1 MSAVA
6 TSLAIDATGVT
17 KAYGKGENRV
27 VALAGADLR
36 VPYGELV
43 MLVGPSGCGKTTLIS
58 ILAGLLTRD
67 GGSCSVLG
75 VDPQALSNGRRTEWR
90 GRNVGFVFQQFN
102 LVPTVTAQEN
112 VAIPL
117 LIQGVPRA
125 QAMAR
130 SLDMLRKV
138 GLGGRERS
146 LPLQM
151 SGGQQ
156 QRVAIARAL
165 APNPRLLVCDEP
177 TSALDGATGQSVME
191 LVASVARDDGHAVVV
206 ITHDERIYRFASR
219 IVHMADG
226 RVTRTEDPP
235 KEPA

>member
-191 LVASVARDDGHAVVV
+191 LIASVARDDGHAVVV

-219 IVHMADG
+219 IVHMDDG

>member
-1 MSAVA
+1 MTAVA
-6 TSLAIDATGVT
+6 TNLAIDATDVT

-75 VDPQALSNGRRTEWR
+75 VDPQALRNGPRTAWR

-117 LIQGVPRA
+117 LIQGTPRA
-125 QAMAR
+125 EAMAR
-130 SLDMLRKV
+130 AGEMLRKV

-191 LVASVARDDGHAVVV
+191 LVARVAHEDGHAVVV
-206 ITHDERIYRFASR
+206 ITHDERIFRFANR
-219 IVHMADG
+219 IIHMDDG
-226 RVTRTEDPP
+226 RVTRTDLPT
-235 KEPA
+235 KEHA

>member
-1 MSAVA
+1 MTAVA
-6 TSLAIDATGVT
+6 TNLAIDATAVT
-17 KAYGKGENRV
+17 KSYGKGENRV

-75 VDPQALSNGRRTEWR
+75 VDPQALRNGPRTEWR

-117 LIQGVPRA
+117 LIQGTPRA
-125 QAMAR
+125 EAMAR
-130 SLDMLRKV
+130 AGEMLRKV

-191 LVASVARDDGHAVVV
+191 LVARVAHEDGHAVVV
-206 ITHDERIYRFASR
+206 ITHDERIYRFANR
-219 IVHMADG
+219 IVHMDDG
-226 RVTRTEDPP
+226 RVTRTEVPT
-235 KEPA
+235 KEHA

>member
-1 MSAVA
+1 MTAVA
-6 TSLAIDATGVT
+6 TNLAIDATGVT
-17 KAYGKGENRV
+17 KAYGEGENRV

-75 VDPQALSNGRRTEWR
+75 VDPQALRNGPRTAWR

-117 LIQGVPRA
+117 LIQGTPRA
-125 QAMAR
+125 EAMGRAG
-130 SLDMLRKV
+130 DMLRKV

-146 LPLQM
+146 VPPQM

-191 LVASVARDDGHAVVV
+191 LVARAAREDGHAVVV
-206 ITHDERIYRFASR
+206 ITHDERIFRFANR
-219 IVHMADG
+219 IVHMDDG
-226 RVTRTEDPP
+226 RVTRTDEPQ

>member
-1 MSAVA
+1 MA
-6 TSLAIDATGVT
+6 TNLAIDAADVT

-58 ILAGLLTRD
+58 ILAGLLRRD
-67 GGSCSVLG
+67 GGTCSVLG
-75 VDPQALSNGRRTEWR
+75 VDPQALRNGPRTAWR

-117 LIQGVPRA
+117 LIQGTPRA
-125 QAMAR
+125 EAMGRAG
-130 SLDMLRKV
+130 DMLRKV

-191 LVASVARDDGHAVVV
+191 LIARVAHEDGHAVVV
-206 ITHDERIYRFASR
+206 ITHDERIFRFANR
-219 IVHMADG
+219 IIHMDDG
-226 RVTRTEDPP
+226 RVTRTEVPP
-235 KEPA
+235 KEHA

>member
-1 MSAVA
+1 MTAVA
-6 TSLAIDATGVT
+6 TNLAIDATGVT

-75 VDPQALSNGRRTEWR
+75 VDPQALRNGPRTAWR

-117 LIQGVPRA
+117 LIQGTPRA
-125 QAMAR
+125 EAMAR
-130 SLDMLRKV
+130 AGEMLRKV

-191 LVASVARDDGHAVVV
+191 LVARVAHDDGHAVVV
-206 ITHDERIYRFASR
+206 ITHDERIYRFANR
-219 IVHMADG
+219 IVHMDDG
-226 RVTRTEDPP
+226 RVTRTEVPT
-235 KEPA
+235 KEHA

>member
-1 MSAVA
+1 MSAVSA
-6 TSLAIDATGVT
+6 TFAIDATDVT

-75 VDPQALSNGRRTEWR
+75 LDPQALRNGPRTAWR

-125 QAMAR
+125 QAMSRA
-130 SLDMLRKV
+130 LDMLRKV

-191 LVASVARDDGHAVVV
+191 LISRVAHEDGHAVVV
-206 ITHDERIYRFASR
+206 ITHDERIYRFANR
-219 IVHMADG
+219 IVHMDDG
-226 RVTRTEDPP
+226 RVTRAEVPP
-235 KEPA
+235 KEHA

>member
-6 TSLAIDATGVT
+6 TNLAIDAADVT

-27 VALAGADLR
+27 IALAGADLR

-58 ILAGLLTRD
+58 ILAGLLARD
-67 GGSCSVLG
+67 AGSCNVLG
-75 VDPQALSNGRRTEWR
+75 VDPQALRNGPRTAWR

-117 LIQGVPRA
+117 LIQGTSRA
-125 QAMAR
+125 EAMDRAGE
-130 SLDMLRKV
+130 MLRKV

-146 LPLQM
+146 LPLEM

-165 APNPRLLVCDEP
+165 ATNPRLLVCDEP

-191 LVASVARDDGHAVVV
+191 LIARVAHEDGHAVVV
-206 ITHDERIYRFASR
+206 ITHDERIFRFANR
-219 IVHMADG
+219 IIHMDDG
-226 RVTRTEDPP
+226 RVTRTEVPP
-235 KEPA
+235 KEYA

>member
-219 IVHMADG
+219 IVHMDDG

>member
-6 TSLAIDATGVT
+6 TNLAIDAADVT

-58 ILAGLLTRD
+58 ILAGLLRRD
-67 GGSCSVLG
+67 GGTCSVLG
-75 VDPQALSNGRRTEWR
+75 VDPQALRNGPRTAWR

-117 LIQGVPRA
+117 LIQGTPRA
-125 QAMAR
+125 EAMGRAG
-130 SLDMLRKV
+130 DMLRKV

-191 LVASVARDDGHAVVV
+191 LIARVAHEDGHAVVV
-206 ITHDERIYRFASR
+206 ITHDERIFRFANR
-219 IVHMADG
+219 IIHMDDG
-226 RVTRTEDPP
+226 RVTRTDVPT
-235 KEPA
+235 KEHA

>member
-1 MSAVA
+1 MSAMA
-6 TSLAIDATGVT
+6 TNLAIDAADVT

-58 ILAGLLTRD
+58 ILAGLLRRD
-67 GGSCSVLG
+67 GGTCSVLG
-75 VDPQALSNGRRTEWR
+75 VDPQALRNGPRTAWR

-117 LIQGVPRA
+117 LIQGTPRA
-125 QAMAR
+125 EAMGRAG
-130 SLDMLRKV
+130 DMLRKV

-191 LVASVARDDGHAVVV
+191 LIARVAHEDGHAVVV
-206 ITHDERIYRFASR
+206 ITHDERIFRFANR
-219 IVHMADG
+219 IIHMDDG
-226 RVTRTEDPP
+226 RVTRTDVPP
-235 KEPA
+235 KEHA

>member
-1 MSAVA
+1 MTAVA
-6 TSLAIDATGVT
+6 TNLAIDATGVT
-17 KAYGKGENRV
+17 KAYGEGENRV

-75 VDPQALSNGRRTEWR
+75 VDPQALRNGPRTAWR

-117 LIQGVPRA
+117 LIQGTPRA
-125 QAMAR
+125 EAMGRAG
-130 SLDMLRKV
+130 DMLRKV

-146 LPLQM
+146 VPPQM

-191 LVASVARDDGHAVVV
+191 LVARAAREDGHAVVV
-206 ITHDERIYRFASR
+206 ITHDERIFRFANR
-219 IVHMADG
+219 IVHMDDG
-226 RVTRTEDPP
+226 RVTRTDEPL

>member
-1 MSAVA
+1 
-6 TSLAIDATGVT
+6 
-17 KAYGKGENRV
+17 
-27 VALAGADLR
+27 
-36 VPYGELV
+36 
-43 MLVGPSGCGKTTLIS
+43 
-58 ILAGLLTRD
+58 
-67 GGSCSVLG
+67 
-75 VDPQALSNGRRTEWR
+75 
-90 GRNVGFVFQQFN
+90 VGFVFQQFN

-125 QAMAR
+125 QAMSRA
-130 SLDMLRKV
+130 LDMLRKV

-191 LVASVARDDGHAVVV
+191 LISRVAHEDGHAVVV
-206 ITHDERIYRFASR
+206 ITHDERIYRFANR
-219 IVHMADG
+219 IVHMDDG
-226 RVTRTEDPP
+226 RVTRAEVPP
-235 KEPA
+235 KEHA

>member
-75 VDPQALSNGRRTEWR
+75 VDPQALPNGRRTEWR

-156 QRVAIARAL
+156 QRGASARAL
-165 APNPRLLVCDEP
+165 APDPRLLVYDEP

-219 IVHMADG
+219 IVHMDDG

>member
-1 MSAVA
+1 MTAVA
-6 TSLAIDATGVT
+6 NNLAIDATGVT

-75 VDPQALSNGRRTEWR
+75 VDPQALRNGPRTTWR
-90 GRNVGFVFQQFN
+90 GCNVGFVFQQFN

-117 LIQGVPRA
+117 LIQGTPRA
-125 QAMAR
+125 EAMGRAG
-130 SLDMLRKV
+130 DMLRKV
-138 GLGGRERS
+138 GLCGRERS
-146 LPLQM
+146 LPPQM

-191 LVASVARDDGHAVVV
+191 LVARAARENGHAVVV
-206 ITHDERIYRFASR
+206 ITHDERIFRFANR
-219 IVHMADG
+219 IVHMDDG
-226 RVTRTEDPP
+226 RVTRTDEPL

>member
-1 MSAVA
+1 MA
-6 TSLAIDATGVT
+6 TNLAIDAADVT

-58 ILAGLLTRD
+58 ILAGLLRRD
-67 GGSCSVLG
+67 GGTCSVLG
-75 VDPQALSNGRRTEWR
+75 VDPQALRNGPRTAWR

-117 LIQGVPRA
+117 LIQGTPRA
-125 QAMAR
+125 EAMGRAG
-130 SLDMLRKV
+130 DMLRKV

-191 LVASVARDDGHAVVV
+191 LIARVAHEDGHAVVV
-206 ITHDERIYRFASR
+206 ITHDERIFRFANR
-219 IVHMADG
+219 IIHMDDG
-226 RVTRTEDPP
+226 RVTRTDVPP
-235 KEPA
+235 KEHA

>member
-1 MSAVA
+1 MSATA

-27 VALAGADLR
+27 VALAGADLS

-75 VDPQALSNGRRTEWR
+75 VDPQALRNGPRTAWR

-117 LIQGVPRA
+117 LIQGVPRV

-130 SLDMLRKV
+130 ALDMLRKV

-191 LVASVARDDGHAVVV
+191 LVSRVAHEDGHAVVV

-219 IVHMADG
+219 IVHMDDG
-226 RVTRTEDPP
+226 RVTRTEVPP
-235 KEPA
+235 KEHA

>member
-1 MSAVA
+1 MTAVA
-6 TSLAIDATGVT
+6 NNLAIDATGVT

-75 VDPQALSNGRRTEWR
+75 VDPQALRNGPRTTWR

-117 LIQGVPRA
+117 LIQGTPRA
-125 QAMAR
+125 EAMGRAG
-130 SLDMLRKV
+130 DMLRKV
-138 GLGGRERS
+138 GLCGRERS
-146 LPLQM
+146 LPPQM

-191 LVASVARDDGHAVVV
+191 LVARAARENGHAVVV
-206 ITHDERIYRFASR
+206 ITHDERIFRFANR
-219 IVHMADG
+219 IVHMDDG
-226 RVTRTEDPP
+226 RVTRTDEPL

>member
-1 MSAVA
+1 M
-6 TSLAIDATGVT
+6 
-17 KAYGKGENRV
+17 

-219 IVHMADG
+219 IVHMDDG

>member
-6 TSLAIDATGVT
+6 ASLAIDATGVT

-219 IVHMADG
+219 IVHMDDG

>member
-6 TSLAIDATGVT
+6 TNLAIDAADVT

-27 VALAGADLR
+27 IALAGADLR

-43 MLVGPSGCGKTTLIS
+43 MLVGPSGCGKTTFIS
-58 ILAGLLTRD
+58 ILAGLLARD
-67 GGSCSVLG
+67 AGSCNVLG
-75 VDPQALSNGRRTEWR
+75 VDPQALRNGPRTAWR

-102 LVPTVTAQEN
+102 LVPTVTAHEN

-117 LIQGVPRA
+117 LIQGTSRA
-125 QAMAR
+125 EAMDRAGE
-130 SLDMLRKV
+130 MLRKV

-146 LPLQM
+146 LPLEM

-165 APNPRLLVCDEP
+165 ATNPRLLVCDEP

-191 LVASVARDDGHAVVV
+191 LIARVAHEDGHAVVV
-206 ITHDERIYRFASR
+206 ITHDERIFRFANR
-219 IVHMADG
+219 IIHMDDG
-226 RVTRTEDPP
+226 RVTRTEVPP
-235 KEPA
+235 KEYA

>member
-1 MSAVA
+1 MSSVA

-219 IVHMADG
+219 IVHMDDG

>member
-219 IVHMADG
+219 IVHMDDG
-226 RVTRTEDPP
+226 RVTRTDDPP

>member
-6 TSLAIDATGVT
+6 TNLAIDAADVT

-58 ILAGLLTRD
+58 ILAGLLRRD
-67 GGSCSVLG
+67 GGTCSVLG
-75 VDPQALSNGRRTEWR
+75 VDPQALRNGPRTAWR

-117 LIQGVPRA
+117 LIQGTPRA
-125 QAMAR
+125 EAMGRAG
-130 SLDMLRKV
+130 DMLRKV

-191 LVASVARDDGHAVVV
+191 LIARVAHEDGHAVVV
-206 ITHDERIYRFASR
+206 ITHDERIFHFANR
-219 IVHMADG
+219 IIHMDDG
-226 RVTRTEDPP
+226 RVTRTDVPP
-235 KEPA
+235 KEHA

>member
-6 TSLAIDATGVT
+6 TNLAIDAADVT

-58 ILAGLLTRD
+58 ILAGLLRRD
-67 GGSCSVLG
+67 GGTCSVLG
-75 VDPQALSNGRRTEWR
+75 VDPQALRNGPRTAWR

-117 LIQGVPRA
+117 LIQGMPRA
-125 QAMAR
+125 EAMGRAG
-130 SLDMLRKV
+130 DMLCKV

-191 LVASVARDDGHAVVV
+191 LIARVAHEDGHAVVV
-206 ITHDERIYRFASR
+206 ITHDERIFRFANR
-219 IVHMADG
+219 IIHMDDG
-226 RVTRTEDPP
+226 RVTRTDVPP
-235 KEPA
+235 KEHA

>member
-6 TSLAIDATGVT
+6 TNLAIDATEVT

-58 ILAGLLTRD
+58 ILAGLLRRD
-67 GGSCSVLG
+67 GGTCSVLG
-75 VDPQALSNGRRTEWR
+75 VDPQALRNGPRTAWR

-117 LIQGVPRA
+117 LIQGTPRA
-125 QAMAR
+125 EAMGRAG
-130 SLDMLRKV
+130 DMLRKV

-191 LVASVARDDGHAVVV
+191 LIARVAHEDGHAVVV
-206 ITHDERIYRFASR
+206 ITHDERIFRFANR
-219 IVHMADG
+219 IIHMDDG
-226 RVTRTEDPP
+226 RVTRTDVPP
-235 KEPA
+235 KEHA

>member
-6 TSLAIDATGVT
+6 TNLAIDAADVT

-58 ILAGLLTRD
+58 ILAGLLRRD
-67 GGSCSVLG
+67 GGTCSVLG
-75 VDPQALSNGRRTEWR
+75 VDPQALRNGPRTAWR

-102 LVPTVTAQEN
+102 LVHTVTAQEN

-117 LIQGVPRA
+117 LIQGTPRA
-125 QAMAR
+125 EAMGRAG
-130 SLDMLRKV
+130 DMLRKV

-191 LVASVARDDGHAVVV
+191 LIARVAHEDGHAVVV
-206 ITHDERIYRFASR
+206 ITHDERIFRFANR
-219 IVHMADG
+219 IIHMDDG
-226 RVTRTEDPP
+226 RVTRTDVPP
-235 KEPA
+235 KEHA

>member
-1 MSAVA
+1 
-6 TSLAIDATGVT
+6 
-17 KAYGKGENRV
+17 
-27 VALAGADLR
+27 LR

-75 VDPQALSNGRRTEWR
+75 LDPQALRNGPRTAWR

-125 QAMAR
+125 QAMSRA
-130 SLDMLRKV
+130 LDMLRKV

-191 LVASVARDDGHAVVV
+191 LISRVAHEDGHAVVV
-206 ITHDERIYRFASR
+206 ITHDERIYRFANR
-219 IVHMADG
+219 IVHMDDG
-226 RVTRTEDPP
+226 RVTRAEVPP
-235 KEPA
+235 KEHA

>member
-1 MSAVA
+1 MSAMA
-6 TSLAIDATGVT
+6 TNLAIDAADVT

-58 ILAGLLTRD
+58 ILAGLLRRD
-67 GGSCSVLG
+67 GGTCSVLG
-75 VDPQALSNGRRTEWR
+75 VDPQALRNGPRTAWR

-117 LIQGVPRA
+117 LIQGTPRA
-125 QAMAR
+125 EAMGRAG
-130 SLDMLRKV
+130 DMLRKV

-191 LVASVARDDGHAVVV
+191 LIARVAHEDGHAVVV
-206 ITHDERIYRFASR
+206 ITHDERIFRFANR
-219 IVHMADG
+219 IIHMDDG
-226 RVTRTEDPP
+226 RVTRTEVPP
-235 KEPA
+235 KEHA

>member
-6 TSLAIDATGVT
+6 TNLAIDAADVT

-58 ILAGLLTRD
+58 ILAGLLRRD
-67 GGSCSVLG
+67 GGTCSVLG
-75 VDPQALSNGRRTEWR
+75 VDPQALRNGPRTAWR

-117 LIQGVPRA
+117 LIQGTPRA
-125 QAMAR
+125 EAMGRAG
-130 SLDMLRKV
+130 DMLRKV

-191 LVASVARDDGHAVVV
+191 LIARVAHEDGHAVVV
-206 ITHDERIYRFASR
+206 ITHDERIFRFANR
-219 IVHMADG
+219 IIHMDDG
-226 RVTRTEDPP
+226 RVTRTDVPP
-235 KEPA
+235 KEHA

>member
-165 APNPRLLVCDEP
+165 APDPRLLVCDEP

-219 IVHMADG
+219 IVHMDDG

>member
-1 MSAVA
+1 MTAVA
-6 TSLAIDATGVT
+6 TNLAIDATGVT

-27 VALAGADLR
+27 VALAGADLL

-75 VDPQALSNGRRTEWR
+75 VDPQALRNGPRTAWR

-117 LIQGVPRA
+117 LIQGTPRA
-125 QAMAR
+125 EAMAR
-130 SLDMLRKV
+130 SGEMLRKV

-191 LVASVARDDGHAVVV
+191 LVARVAHEDGHAVVV
-206 ITHDERIYRFASR
+206 ITHDERIYRFANR
-219 IVHMADG
+219 IVHMDDG
-226 RVTRTEDPP
+226 RVTRTEVPT
-235 KEPA
+235 KEHA

>member
-1 MSAVA
+1 MSAVF
-6 TSLAIDATGVT
+6 TTFAIEATGVT

-75 VDPQALSNGRRTEWR
+75 LDPQALRNGPRTAWR

-125 QAMAR
+125 QAMSRA
-130 SLDMLRKV
+130 LDMLRKV

-191 LVASVARDDGHAVVV
+191 LISRVAHEDGHAVVV
-206 ITHDERIYRFASR
+206 ITHDERIYRFANR
-219 IVHMADG
+219 IVHMDDG
-226 RVTRTEDPP
+226 RVTRAEVPP
-235 KEPA
+235 KEHA

>member
-1 MSAVA
+1 MSAVSA
-6 TSLAIDATGVT
+6 TFAIDATGVT

-75 VDPQALSNGRRTEWR
+75 LDPQALRNGPRTAWR

-125 QAMAR
+125 QAMSRA
-130 SLDMLRKV
+130 LDMLRKV

-191 LVASVARDDGHAVVV
+191 LISRVAHEDGHAVVV
-206 ITHDERIYRFASR
+206 ITHDERIYRFANR
-219 IVHMADG
+219 IVHMDDG
-226 RVTRTEDPP
+226 RVTRAEVPP
-235 KEPA
+235 KEHA